1 MISGNGSTVRIVTFN
16 VRGAVGPDGNVDP
29 DAIADSIIALEPD
42 VVLLQEV
49 TRGWVIH
56 GTMDLLEYLQARLQ
70 MTYVFERAADR
81 QFGNAIF
88 TQLTSAPAGAGLL
101 PQVDAKQ
108 LRSYV
113 AMTVRVSGSRLLVMN
128 PHLEGRSAEQIQA
141 LLTVSG
147 QCALS

>member
-56 GTMDLLEYLQARLQ
+56 GTMDLLEYLQARLH
-70 MTYVFERAADR
+70 MTYASARPGRLHGSCGTSHRAR
-81 QFGNAIF
+81 RR
-88 TQLTSAPAGAGLL
+88 GAL
-101 PQVDAKQ
+101 P
-108 LRSYV
+108 RP
-113 AMTVRVSGSRLLVMN
+113 G
-128 PHLEGRSAEQIQA
+128 EQG
-141 LLTVSG
+141 TP
-147 QCALS
+147 

>member
-1 MISGNGSTVRIVTFN
+1 
-16 VRGAVGPDGNVDP
+16 
-29 DAIADSIIALEPD
+29 
-42 VVLLQEV
+42 LLSSR
-49 TRGWVIH
+49 TSCCCRK
-56 GTMDLLEYLQARLQ
+56 L
-70 MTYVFERAADR
+70 RAADR

-113 AMTVRVSGSRLLVMN
+113 ALTVRVSGSRLLVMN